1 MGNFYVDMW
10 RVFAYMFVPGS
21 LVMGVLLLADGV
33 PMTLDGSAQVTTLEP
48 GSMGTGADGQPNPQM
63 IARGPVA
70 AVIPIKHLGTNGGG
84 FFGANSSTTFEN
96 PMRVEQLSHVHE
108 YLSFPFHAG
117 ADVRPHAS

>member
-1 MGNFYVDMW
+1 
-10 RVFAYMFVPGS
+10 
-21 LVMGVLLLADGV
+21 
-33 PMTLDGSAQVTTLEP
+33 
-48 GSMGTGADGQPNPQM
+48 MGTGADGQPNPQM

-96 PMRVEQLSHVHE
+96 PSSVEQLSHVHE